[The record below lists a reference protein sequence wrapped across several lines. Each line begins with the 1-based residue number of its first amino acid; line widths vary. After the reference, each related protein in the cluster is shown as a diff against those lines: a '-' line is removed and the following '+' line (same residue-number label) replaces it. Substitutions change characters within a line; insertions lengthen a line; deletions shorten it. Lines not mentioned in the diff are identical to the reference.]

1 MCLRQSNI
9 YLYMYTQS
17 RPSPLLL
24 FGFLL
29 YFIIYFPTLFFF
41 RLIKIQQTKCDIRK
55 SRPVLSGLYARKKH
69 GRKLMEQIS
78 SPTKRFETGHIERK
92 MGVLKLFFLFF
103 WWRELLNLFDLCI
116 IQNVLHT
123 AQEGLY
129 LYISSCAVWICSAAL
144 NNGGFDPFRVFFFF
158 LNEFSGT
165 SSLPFV
171 CVN

>member
-1 MCLRQSNI
+1 ICICTHRVDPALYCCWLFVVFY
-9 YLYMYTQS
+9 YLFS
-17 RPSPLLL
+17 HP
-24 FGFLL
+24 
-29 YFIIYFPTLFFF
+29 FFF

-78 SPTKRFETGHIERK
+78 SPAKRFETGHIERK

-129 LYISSCAVWICSAAL
+129 LYYIELCCMDMFSRFEQW
-144 NNGGFDPFRVFFFF
+144 RV
-158 LNEFSGT
+158 
-165 SSLPFV
+165 
-171 CVN
+171 

>member
-1 MCLRQSNI
+1 MSAPIQYIFVYVHTESTQPFIVVWLFVVFY
-9 YLYMYTQS
+9 YLFS
-17 RPSPLLL
+17 HP
-24 FGFLL
+24 F
-29 YFIIYFPTLFFF
+29 FFF